1 MPIVY
6 RLKVQIRF
14 SQALKVPGDALAP
27 PPQLPSQLIVPFIF
41 SALHTDLRQPL
52 ARANVLQ

>member
-6 RLKVQIRF
+6 RLKIRIRF
-14 SQALKVPGDALAP
+14 SQALKGPGNPLAT
-27 PPQLPSQLIVPFIF
+27 PPQLPSQLIVPFIYT
-41 SALHTDLRQPL
+41 ALHTDLRQPL